1 LRTTITIA
9 SNLLRRLFRRHWV
22 FLTVIGLLLAGFQ
35 VLICTIVSSINI
47 EGAIREISQSLP
59 PFVQTL
65 ISEQFALG
73 LSSRGLIVFAWNHP
87 VVLALLAA
95 PMLLLASRAIA
106 GEIEAGTME
115 LLLSQPLSRATYL
128 TTQIIFAILVLLA
141 LAGMMLIGVYLG
153 LSLFNLHQAL
163 PWRTF
168 LPVAAN
174 LIVLEAA
181 IYGVTLLLSATARE
195 SGRVVTVALLFVLI
209 SYLVQAV
216 VRLWPAIQFLSTY
229 TIFEYYSPQQ
239 IVMNNLTPWRN
250 MLILLGVGLATG
262 GLGWWKFMRRDI
274 P

>member
-1 LRTTITIA
+1 VGA
-9 SNLLRRLFRRHWV
+9 
-22 FLTVIGLLLAGFQ
+22 LLAGFQ
-35 VLICTIVSSINI
+35 VLICAIVSSINI

-59 PFVQTL
+59 PIVQTL
-65 ISEQFALG
+65 ISEKLALG

-95 PMLLLASRAIA
+95 PMILLASRAIA

-115 LLLSQPLSRATYL
+115 LLLSQPLARSTYL
-128 TTQIIFAILVLLA
+128 ATQMLFAFVVLLA
-141 LAGMMLIGVYLG
+141 LTGLMLIGLCLG
-153 LSLFNLHQAL
+153 LSRFNLYQAL
-163 PWRTF
+163 PWQIF
-168 LPVAAN
+168 LPVAIN
-174 LIVLEAA
+174 LISLQIA
-181 IYGVTLLLSATARE
+181 IYGVTLLLAATARD
-195 SGRVVTVALLFVLI
+195 SGRVVTIALLFVLV

-216 VRLWPAIQFLSTY
+216 ARLWPKIQFLSIY

-250 MLILLGVGLATG
+250 MLILLGVGLVSG

>member
-1 LRTTITIA
+1 MRTTIIIA
-9 SNLLRRLFRRHWV
+9 SNLLRRLLKRHWF

-47 EGAIREISQSLP
+47 EGAISEISQSLP
-59 PFVQTL
+59 PFMQAL
-65 ISEQFALG
+65 ISEEFALG

-95 PMLLLASRAIA
+95 PMMLLASRAIA

-115 LLLSQPLSRATYL
+115 LLLSQPLARSAYL
-128 TTQIIFAILVLLA
+128 TTQIIFAFVVLLA
-141 LAGMMLIGVYLG
+141 LAGMMLLGVYLG
-153 LSLFNLHQAL
+153 LSLFNLHQVL
-163 PWRTF
+163 PWPTF

-174 LIVLEAA
+174 LVSLQIA
-181 IYGVTLLLSATARE
+181 IYSVTLLLSATARE
-195 SGRVVTVALLFVLI
+195 GGRVVTVALLFVLV

-216 VRLWPAIQFLSTY
+216 ARLWPKIQFLSTY
-229 TIFEYYSPQQ
+229 TIFNYYSPQQ
-239 IVMNNLTPWRN
+239 IVLNNLTPWRN
-250 MLILLGVGLATG
+250 MLILLGVGIVSG